1 MECCGVDGPADYH
14 WSEGKLP
21 RSCCEHQEESCSLSS
36 DDKYN
41 HGCAKAAYKWFKN
54 GLDLL
59 GILAVS
65 IAVIEVSN
73 LLNR

>member
-1 MECCGVDGPADYH
+1 MECCGVDGPTDYH
-14 WSEGKLP
+14 WGLGRLP
-21 RSCCEHQEESCSLSS
+21 QSCCEHQRENCNLSS
-36 DDKYN
+36 DDKFI

-65 IAVIEVSN
+65 IAVIEVN
-73 LLNR
+73 KQKI